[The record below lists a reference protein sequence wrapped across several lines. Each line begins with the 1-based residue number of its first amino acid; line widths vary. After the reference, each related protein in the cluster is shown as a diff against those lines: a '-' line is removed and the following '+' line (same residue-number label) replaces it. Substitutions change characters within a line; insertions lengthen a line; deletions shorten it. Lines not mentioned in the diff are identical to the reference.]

1 MFVTLD
7 KFVVT
12 DEAVNG
18 NKERAEKVENKI
30 LHGVAQSVMAAERD
44 IIRRI
49 DRTMAC
55 SLCDAILLLLSQDK
69 EQVARHTELRNSV
82 ESVEHTEQP

>member
-18 NKERAEKVENKI
+18 NKECTEKVENKI

-44 IIRRI
+44 IIRRKN
-49 DRTMAC
+49 RTGGG
-55 SLCDAILLLLSQDK
+55 SHELLRIGAHEAVVRIFEDLPKRTQSQ
-69 EQVARHTELRNSV
+69 
-82 ESVEHTEQP
+82 